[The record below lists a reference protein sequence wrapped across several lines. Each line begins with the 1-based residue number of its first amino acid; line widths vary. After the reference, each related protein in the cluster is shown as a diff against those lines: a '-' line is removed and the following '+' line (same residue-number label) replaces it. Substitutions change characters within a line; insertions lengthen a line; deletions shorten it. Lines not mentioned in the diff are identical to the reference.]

1 MNKFWLICSYEYLRH
16 VKRKRFIFALLSMPL
31 MIVFMIGAGF
41 LAVWAEYD
49 ARPVGYVDAL
59 NVFANPQPVPAVPDE
74 WLPDPEIR
82 RYPDESAARSALD
95 GNQIQGYYVLQPDYL
110 KDGSAKY
117 TTTGKAKDSTE
128 SAFRSFLRYNLA
140 ASQPPEVA
148 KRLVKGPDLEIR
160 SLGGSRK
167 MGENDFL
174 SILFPMI
181 IGVLFLLVINTSG
194 SYLVGALV
202 EEKENRTME
211 IVVTSVST
219 NQMMAGKVVG
229 NLAVGITELMVW
241 IGFGLIT
248 LAFMRANLGEAA
260 KALNLDAGYLWLSFF
275 TLVPAFVMVA
285 GLMATAGVTMT
296 DTREA
301 QQVAG
306 LFTLPV
312 VVPFWLIMPLMESP
326 NSPLSV
332 GLSLFPLTA
341 PISMAVRA
349 AFTDVPAW
357 QIAICIGLLV
367 ICAFGALWM
376 AGRAFRMGMLR
387 YGKRLTWR
395 EIFGKA

>member
-31 MIVFMIGAGF
+31 MIVLMIGAGF

-59 NVFANPQPVPAVPDE
+59 NVFANPQPVPSVPDE
-74 WLPDPEIR
+74 WFPDPEIR
-82 RYPDESAARSALD
+82 RYPDESAARAALD
-95 GNQIQGYYVLQPDYL
+95 GDQIQGYYVLQPDYL

-117 TTTGKAKDSTE
+117 TTTGKAKESTE

-148 KRLVKGPDLEIR
+148 KRLVKGPEMEIR
-160 SLGGSRK
+160 SLEGSRK

-219 NQMMAGKVVG
+219 NEMMAGKVVG
-229 NLAVGITELMVW
+229 NLAVGLTELIVW
-241 IGFGLIT
+241 IGFGLIA

-260 KALNLDAGYLWLSFF
+260 KALNLDAGYLWLAFF

-312 VVPFWLIMPLMESP
+312 VVPFWLLMPLMESP

-341 PISMAVRA
+341 PISMSVRA

-357 QIAICIGLLV
+357 QIAVCIGLLV
-367 ICAFGALWM
+367 VCAFGSLWL
-376 AGRAFRMGMLR
+376 AGRAFRLGMLR
-387 YGKRLTWR
+387 YGKRLAWR

>member
-31 MIVFMIGAGF
+31 MIVLMIGAGF

-59 NVFANPQPVPAVPDE
+59 NVFANPQPVPPVPDE
-74 WLPDPEIR
+74 WFPDPEIR
-82 RYPDESAARSALD
+82 RYPDETAAKAALD
-95 GNQIQGYYVLQPDYL
+95 GDQIQGYYVLQPDYL

-117 TTTGKAKDSTE
+117 TTTGKTKDSTE

-140 ASQPPEVA
+140 ASQPPEIA
-148 KRLVKGPDLEIR
+148 KRLVKGPDMEIR
-160 SLGGSRK
+160 SLEGSRK

-181 IGVLFLLVINTSG
+181 IGILFLLVINTSG

-219 NQMMAGKVVG
+219 NEMMAGKVVG
-229 NLAVGITELMVW
+229 NLAVGLTELIVW
-241 IGFGLIT
+241 IVFGLVAM
-248 LAFMRANLGEAA
+248 AFMRANLGEAA
-260 KALNLDAGYLWLSFF
+260 KALNLDAGYLWLAFF

-312 VVPFWLIMPLMESP
+312 VVPFWLLMPLMESP

-341 PISMAVRA
+341 PISMSVRA

-357 QIAICIGLLV
+357 QIAVCIGLLV
-367 ICAFGALWM
+367 VCAFGSLWL
-376 AGRAFRMGMLR
+376 AGRAFRLGMLR
-387 YGKRLTWR
+387 YGKRLAWR